1 MGNILVVAE
10 LFESKVRKSTLAA
23 ITFAKDAAEALD
35 GTFSILAMGNGI
47 DEAVSELAT
56 YGAETVYKAEGDS
69 VESYICEA
77 YAPTISKV
85 AEDNDFEVVVA
96 PASNFGKDLMPRVA
110 QRLSAGMASD
120 ISGFETDDG
129 ALVYKRPMYAGNVIG
144 FMKVE
149 TDVAVV
155 TVRQT
160 EFDAATAGGGESSI
174 EDLDIEEASVEGK
187 ELVDFEKVVS
197 ARPDLTE
204 ARVVVS
210 GGRGLKNAE
219 NFKMLEELTDT
230 LGGALGA
237 TRAAVDAGF
246 CPNDLQVG
254 QTGKIVAPELYIAV
268 GLSGALQHLAG
279 MKGSRVIVAIN
290 KDEEAPIFSISDF
303 GLVADLFNVVP
314 EMLEELKK
322 G

>member
-1 MGNILVVAE
+1 MGNVLVVAE

-23 ITFAKDAAEALD
+23 ITFAKRAAEAL
-35 GTFSILAMGNGI
+35 GGSYSIVAMGSGI
-47 DEAVSELAT
+47 GAATAELAT
-56 YGAETVYKAEGDS
+56 FGAAKIYAADNGALKDYLCET
-69 VESYICEA
+69 
-77 YAPTISKV
+77 YAPTV
-85 AEDNDFEVVVA
+85 AKIASSGGFAIVTA

-120 ISGFETDDG
+120 ISGFEAQGGT
-129 ALVYKRPMYAGNVIG
+129 LVYKRPMYAGNVIG
-144 FMKVE
+144 HMKVE
-149 TDVAVV
+149 TAVAVV

-160 EFDAATAGGGESSI
+160 EFDAAAPSGGASPI
-174 EDLDIEEASVEGK
+174 ENVGIEAPAVGGK
-187 ELVDFEKVVS
+187 SLVAFEKVVS

-210 GGRGLKNAE
+210 GGRGLKASE
-219 NFKMLEELTDT
+219 NFKMLEQLTDL

-246 CPNDLQVG
+246 VPNDLQVG

-268 GLSGALQHLAG
+268 GVSGALQHLAG

-290 KDEEAPIFSISDF
+290 KDEEAPIFS
-303 GLVADLFNVVP
+303 VADYGIVGDLFNVVP
-314 EMLEELKK
+314 EMINAIKAR
-322 G
+322 

>member
-1 MGNILVVAE
+1 MGNVLVVAE
-10 LFESKVRKSTLAA
+10 LFESKVRKATLAA
-23 ITFAKDAAEALD
+23 ITFGKTAAEALD
-35 GTFSILAMGNGI
+35 GEFSIIALGTGI
-47 DEAVSELAT
+47 DDAVAELAT
-56 YGAETVYKAEGDS
+56 FGAATVYKADS
-69 VESYICEA
+69 ESLASYTCEA
-77 YAPTISKV
+77 YAPTVSKV
-85 AEDNDFEVVVA
+85 AEDGEFSVVVS

-120 ISGFETDDG
+120 ISGVDAEDG
-129 ALVYKRPMYAGNVIG
+129 ELVYRRPMYAGNVIG

-160 EFDAATAGGGESSI
+160 EFDAAAPSGTESSV
-174 EDLDIEEASVEGK
+174 EDVDVEDPCVEGK
-187 ELVDFEKVVS
+187 ELVAFEKVES

-210 GGRGLKNAE
+210 GGRGLKSAD
-219 NFKMLEELTDT
+219 NFKMLEELTDM

-246 CPNDLQVG
+246 VPNDLQVG

-279 MKGSRVIVAIN
+279 MKGSKVIVAIN
-290 KDEEAPIFSISDF
+290 KDEEAPIFSVADY

-314 EMLEELKK
+314 ELIQGLK
-322 G
+322 

>member
-1 MGNILVVAE
+1 MGNVLVVAE

-23 ITFAKDAAEALD
+23 IAFGAQAAEALD
-35 GTFSILAMGNGI
+35 GSFSIVALGSDI
-47 DEAVSELAT
+47 DDAVGELAKL
-56 YGAETVYKAEGDS
+56 GAKTVYKADDS
-69 VESYICEA
+69 ALKSYFCEA
-77 YAPTISKV
+77 YAPTVSKV
-85 AEDNDFEVVVA
+85 AEDGEFEVVAA

-120 ISGFETDDG
+120 ISGLEVDDG
-129 ALVYKRPMYAGNVIG
+129 ALIYKRPMFAGNVIG
-144 FMKVE
+144 HMKVE

-160 EFDAATAGGGESSI
+160 EFDAAQPVDSESDI
-174 EDLDIEEASVEGK
+174 KDVDVEDQSVEGK
-187 ELVDFEKVVS
+187 ELVAFEKVES

-210 GGRGLKNAE
+210 GGRGLKTTDK
-219 NFKMLEELTDT
+219 FKMLEELTDL

-246 CPNDLQVG
+246 VPNDLQVG
-254 QTGKIVAPELYIAV
+254 QTGKIVAPDLYIAV

-279 MKGSRVIVAIN
+279 MKGSKVIVAVN
-290 KDEEAPIFSISDF
+290 KDEEAPIFSISDY
-303 GLVADLFNVVP
+303 GIVADLFNVVP
-314 EMLEELKK
+314 EIIEDLRK

>member
-10 LFESKVRKSTLAA
+10 LFESNVRKSTLAA
-23 ITFAKDAAEALD
+23 VTFAKDAAEALD
-35 GTFSILAMGNGI
+35 GTFSILALGSGI
-47 DEAVSELAT
+47 DDAVSDLAK
-56 YGAETVYKAEGDS
+56 YGAETIYKADGDS
-69 VESYICEA
+69 LKSYICEV

-85 AEDNDFEVVVA
+85 AEDNDFEIVVA

-129 ALVYKRPMYAGNVIG
+129 ALVYKRPMFAGNVIG

-160 EFDAATAGGGESSI
+160 EFDAAAPTGGESSI
-174 EDLDIEEASVEGK
+174 EDVDVEDSSVDGK

-197 ARPDLTE
+197 ARPDLNE

-210 GGRGLKNAE
+210 GGRGLKSAE
-219 NFKMLEELTDT
+219 NFKMLEELTDV

-254 QTGKIVAPELYIAV
+254 QTGKIVAPDLYIAV

-290 KDEEAPIFSISDF
+290 KDEEAPIFSVADF

-314 EMLEELKK
+314 EMLEDLKK
-322 G
+322 A

>member
-35 GTFSILAMGNGI
+35 GTFSILALGNGI
-47 DEAVSELAT
+47 DDALSDLAK
-56 YGAETVYKAEGDS
+56 YGAEAVYKAAGDS

-120 ISGFETDDG
+120 ICGFEVDDG
-129 ALVYKRPMYAGNVIG
+129 ALVYKRPMFAGNVIG
-144 FMKVE
+144 FMKIE

-160 EFDAATAGGGESSI
+160 EFDAAVPSGGESSI
-174 EDLDIEEASVEGK
+174 EDVDVEDSSVDGK

-204 ARVVVS
+204 ARVVVA
-210 GGRGLKNAE
+210 GGRGLKSTE
-219 NFKMLEELTDT
+219 NFKMLEELTDI

-246 CPNDLQVG
+246 VPNDLQVG

-290 KDEEAPIFSISDF
+290 KDDEAPIFSVSDF